1 MMGDRIVKCEGVTP
15 RPDEVHSTC
24 NCRGAPSAIVKDK
37 IVKFSK
43 NCGTFTIK
51 ESGGGESIINRSLNS
66 KLIIINCQNNSGK
79 SRKFSRSRMT
89 KRIAPLSSSR
99 EI

>member
-1 MMGDRIVKCEGVTP
+1 MYTKRLFSVIILFLKVVIK
-15 RPDEVHSTC
+15 DE
-24 NCRGAPSAIVKDK
+24 

-43 NCGTFTIK
+43 NCYTFAIK
-51 ESGGGESIINRSLNS
+51 KSGGGESIINGSLNS
-66 KLIIINCQNNSGK
+66 KIIIINCQNSSGK

-89 KRIAPLSSSR
+89 KRTVSLSSSR

>member
-1 MMGDRIVKCEGVTP
+1 MNFEFI
-15 RPDEVHSTC
+15 
-24 NCRGAPSAIVKDK
+24 KDK

-51 ESGGGESIINRSLNS
+51 ESGGGESIINGSLNN
-66 KLIIINCQNNSGK
+66 KIIIINCQNNSGK

-89 KRIAPLSSSR
+89 KRTVPLSSSR

>member
-1 MMGDRIVKCEGVTP
+1 M
-15 RPDEVHSTC
+15 
-24 NCRGAPSAIVKDK
+24 VKDK

-43 NCGTFTIK
+43 NCSTFSIK
-51 ESGGGESIINRSLNS
+51 ESGGGESIINGSLNS

-79 SRKFSRSRMT
+79 SQKFSRSRMT
-89 KRIAPLSSSR
+89 KRTTPLSSSR